1 MNGFKAMAW
10 SLALVW
16 WCSGLLPIALAR
28 TESLQLLADV
38 GIALAW
44 QWPLLVAAS
53 VVDVMLGV
61 WIVWRPSRVMWLL
74 QALLVAFYSV
84 VIALYLPQQW
94 LHPFGPLVKNL
105 PIMAMIWCLWQ
116 NETRRV

>member
-10 SLALVW
+10 SLAVVW
-16 WCSGLLPIALAR
+16 WCSGLLPIALAH

-38 GIALAW
+38 GVAASW
-44 QWPLLVAAS
+44 RWPLLVVAS
-53 VVDVMLGV
+53 VIDVVLGT

-74 QALLVAFYSV
+74 QWVLVVFYCV
-84 VIALYLPQQW
+84 VIAFCLPEQW

-116 NETRRV
+116 HETRMV